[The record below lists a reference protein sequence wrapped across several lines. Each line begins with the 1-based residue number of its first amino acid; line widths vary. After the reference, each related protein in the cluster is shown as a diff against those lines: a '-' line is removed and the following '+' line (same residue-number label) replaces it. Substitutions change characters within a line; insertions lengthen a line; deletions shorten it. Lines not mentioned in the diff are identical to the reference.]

1 MVLLIL
7 GIVQKSKKGPV
18 LAYAGIIKNMH
29 EEVIKAKNKLSD
41 LNNHLFAQLE
51 RLGDEDLKGD
61 ALTEEI
67 GRAKAVTNV
76 AQQIVNNG
84 NLVLSAVKTKEEYFP
99 GQKALPE
106 IFGDKNNDET
116 RKEDEPRKRIPSHL
130 RDVD

>member
-1 MVLLIL
+1 M
-7 GIVQKSKKGPV
+7 
-18 LAYAGIIKNMH
+18 
-29 EEVIKAKNKLSD
+29 KNKLLD

-67 GRAKAVTNV
+67 SRAKSITNI

-84 NLVLSAVKTKEEYFP
+84 NLVLNAIKTREEYFP

-106 IFGDKNNDET
+106 LFCDTGTADTPES
-116 RKEDEPRKRIPSHL
+116 RKIKRFPATL
-130 RDVD
+130 KDGYD